1 MNLIFLFLF
10 PFCIQYFVTLLW
22 LLHSKWLLIQINF
35 IRETIYNGL
44 IAWKKRIMKMKNT
57 TNLFLL
63 TWECYFHHVTL
74 HWFDDWRLKF
84 VKEKQNNNVR
94 SCACHQHLS
103 WVLWVEEVK
112 GLGLDLLNGNIEY
125 FSIFI
130 LTITHSTELH
140 WALPTDGR
148 WLRIPFYMRSAL
160 FTFQIRRNNNLQWI
174 ENNSFLSNTWC
185 NCRSGIWIILLK
197 CSMDLLSA
205 LCFSTSCCR
214 YLVIVNI
221 ICYSC

>member
-1 MNLIFLFLF
+1 MNGSFKVLTFVNLIFLFLF

-103 WVLWVEEVK
+103 WVLSWGGERFGIGFVERKYWVF
-112 GLGLDLLNGNIEY
+112 LNLYPHNHPLY
-125 FSIFI
+125 WTPLSSA
-130 LTITHSTELH
+130 H
-140 WALPTDGR
+140 R
-148 WLRIPFYMRSAL
+148 WKM
-160 FTFQIRRNNNLQWI
+160 I
-174 ENNSFLSNTWC
+174 ENT
-185 NCRSGIWIILLK
+185 ILYEK
-197 CSMDLLSA
+197 CTFH
-205 LCFSTSCCR
+205 FSD
-214 YLVIVNI
+214 
-221 ICYSC
+221 